1 MRQDRA
7 EIIALQAL
15 GWLAEA
21 ELLDAFQGT
30 TGIDRE
36 ALRGAAEEPEFLGA
50 LLDFVLSRDDWV
62 LAASAAAGVTPKALV
77 AARAALPGGG
87 DPHWT

>member
-1 MRQDRA
+1 MQQDHA
-7 EIIALQAL
+7 EVIALLAL
-15 GWLAEA
+15 GWLAAE
-21 ELLDAFQGT
+21 ELLDAFQGA

-36 ALRGAAEEPEFLGA
+36 TLRGAAEDPDFLGA
-50 LLDFVLSRDDWV
+50 LLDFVLTRDDWV
-62 LAASAAAGVTPKALV
+62 QAASAAAGTTPEGLV